1 MAKSN
6 TVDLSKLSI
15 EELETLV
22 QDAQAEIV
30 ARREAEREKVLQQMR
45 ELAGSLGMTLEE
57 VVRAEKGQ
65 KSGPGSVPPKY
76 RHPDNPALT
85 WTGRG
90 KRPSWVTEWLNAG
103 KSLEDAAIQGS

>member
-6 TVDLSKLSI
+6 SVDLSKLSI
-15 EELETLV
+15 EELQALI
-22 QDAQAEIV
+22 QDAQSEIV
-30 ARREAEREKVLQQMR
+30 ARREAERDRVLQQMR

-57 VVRAEKGQ
+57 VVKGQ
-65 KSGPGSVPPKY
+65 KGGPGSVPPKY

-90 KRPSWVTEWLNAG
+90 KRPGWVTEWLSSG
-103 KSLEDAAIQGS
+103 KSLEDAAIQES